1 MSVILPPERKGFLM
15 QPIPLIQV
23 SGTHYEAGRQIG
35 ATCRHA
41 LAAGLAR
48 SRVGLPTGLS
58 WEEMRMAAAPYLAAT
73 RRSLPWVVE
82 ELAGAAEG
90 SGLDLLDLTVMA
102 TEEIW
107 CHPPG
112 SERCSDF
119 AAGPPATADGGVW
132 LAHNNDLGSST
143 AEHLAGVE
151 WHVEGQPPLFTLGVG
166 GIFISV
172 GYNAA
177 GLSLTGNELSPND
190 DRIGV
195 PRLLVV
201 RDILSRRSAIEAVA
215 AACNPDRASS
225 YNNLIAHTDG
235 TIVNVEGS
243 GSDYAL
249 LPAEEGWTVHTN
261 HYVHPAMRRYE
272 ADPGA
277 IGGSKARYQRAW
289 ALMKDRESP
298 VTPAMLRA
306 FLADREG
313 APDCLCKAAGD
324 GGVQTVFW
332 CVIGLHQGEIRFG
345 RDPQEPGEQ
354 RFQFR

>member
-1 MSVILPPERKGFLM
+1 M
-15 QPIPLIQV
+15 QPIPVIHV
-23 SGTHYEAGRQIG
+23 AGTHHEAGRQLG
-35 ATCRHA
+35 AACRDT
-41 LAAGLAR
+41 LAASLDR
-48 SRVGLPTGLS
+48 SRAGLSAGLS
-58 WEEMRMAAAPYLAAT
+58 WEEMRLAAEPYLAAT
-73 RRSLPWVVE
+73 RLSLPWVAD
-82 ELAGAAEG
+82 ELTGAAEG
-90 SGLDLLDLTVMA
+90 AGLDLLDLAVLA

-107 CHPPG
+107 SHPPG

-132 LAHNNDLGSST
+132 LAHNNDLGPSA
-143 AEHLAGVE
+143 AERLAAVV
-151 WHVEGQPPLFTLGVG
+151 WQIEGQPALFTLGVG

-190 DRIGV
+190 DRVGV

-201 RDILSRRSAIEAVA
+201 RDILSRSTAAAAIT
-215 AACNPDRASS
+215 AACNPERASS
-225 YNNLIAHTDG
+225 YNNLIAHADG

-243 GSDYAL
+243 GGDHAL
-249 LPAEEGWTVHTN
+249 LPTEGGWTVHTN

-277 IGGSKARYQRAW
+277 IGGSAARYRRAQ
-289 ALMKDRESP
+289 ALMEGRGGP
-298 VTPAMLRA
+298 LTPEMLRA
-306 FLADREG
+306 FLADRQG

-332 CVIGLHQGEIRFG
+332 CVIGLQRGEIRFG
-345 RDPQEPGEQ
+345 RDPRQPDEQ
-354 RFQFR
+354 RFRFG